1 MKRVLT
7 FTLALLIALSCGLG
21 LSAAASTYA
30 SKTIA
35 NSYGDLRKGTQS
47 GQLKI
52 DFSVTANA
60 PASMLGVESIK
71 LYKMNGTPVT
81 IITGSEENG
90 LIKKNHGFHSGTYY
104 YNNAVSG
111 QYYYAEVN
119 VFAMIGNDYDDFL
132 ETTSTVRAP

>member
-35 NSYGDLRKGTQS
+35 SSSGALKKGSQS

-52 DFSVTANA
+52 EYTVTAKS
-60 PASMLGVESIK
+60 PATMLGVESIK
-71 LYKMNGTPVT
+71 LYKDTGEPVT

-90 LIKKNHGFHSGTYY
+90 LIRKGDVIHAGTYY

-119 VFAMIGNDYDDFL
+119 VFALIGNDYDDFL
-132 ETTSTVRAP
+132 EMTSTVRAP